1 MLFHV
6 KTLDELSEA
15 ISKAN
20 QQDQT
25 KIVVDTDIRIGGID
39 NVKQS
44 RFEYITASMEID
56 GGGHKLQ
63 GEGIGIGLV
72 IKNSNVKISNLT
84 IAGFSFGLWVDPEE
98 QKPLDDI
105 ELRDCVFQDMAQV
118 GVVVG
123 SDNSNTGVDG
133 MLIENCVFDTAL
145 SDRKET
151 PQTGT
156 RFVMML
162 GCSILTGSGKDIRNN
177 FLKNITVRN
186 CKTIGSQARKFD
198 GGMFVVGSYD
208 LGYAFLNQEEIAQ
221 YMMTKRSTAYDTEI
235 ENVIIE
241 GCEFNDTSDAMLIF
255 TGICSGAQ
263 AENFSLKNC
272 AVLNN
277 VFNFDSNAV
286 SLVAADH
293 FGTGDAGGF
302 SQNMAI
308 QNVKIS
314 GNTMIKRGDFFDT
327 NCAGVILFTI
337 LHESGI
343 CRSFHDSIRHIEITG
358 NRIENADYGIECEA
372 LHAYWDET
380 YKSTGKDI
388 VLEDIKVE
396 ANEILNTTIP
406 LYFAGARLEGRLG
419 KWALHSPVPDNPE
432 FPHSIK
438 AEDCLARNIH
448 VSSNKAERYW
458 VYAMSVGGEVAGRG
472 RCENCR
478 TENIIVE
485 KPELDYGRQLE
496 RKEFY
501 RADEILIENGSGIN
515 NHAELVFI
523 K

>member
-105 ELRDCVFQDMAQV
+105 ELRD
-118 GVVVG
+118 
-123 SDNSNTGVDG
+123 NSNTGVDG

-208 LGYAFLNQEEIAQ
+208 LGYAFTRNPNI
-221 YMMTKRSTAYDTEI
+221 S
-235 ENVIIE
+235 
-241 GCEFNDTSDAMLIF
+241 
-255 TGICSGAQ
+255 
-263 AENFSLKNC
+263 
-272 AVLNN
+272 
-277 VFNFDSNAV
+277 V
-286 SLVAADH
+286 S
-293 FGTGDAGGF
+293 
-302 SQNMAI
+302 
-308 QNVKIS
+308 
-314 GNTMIKRGDFFDT
+314 
-327 NCAGVILFTI
+327 
-337 LHESGI
+337 
-343 CRSFHDSIRHIEITG
+343 
-358 NRIENADYGIECEA
+358 
-372 LHAYWDET
+372 
-380 YKSTGKDI
+380 
-388 VLEDIKVE
+388 
-396 ANEILNTTIP
+396 
-406 LYFAGARLEGRLG
+406 
-419 KWALHSPVPDNPE
+419 
-432 FPHSIK
+432 
-438 AEDCLARNIH
+438 
-448 VSSNKAERYW
+448 
-458 VYAMSVGGEVAGRG
+458 
-472 RCENCR
+472 
-478 TENIIVE
+478 
-485 KPELDYGRQLE
+485 
-496 RKEFY
+496 FY
-501 RADEILIENGSGIN
+501 
-515 NHAELVFI
+515 
-523 K
+523 